1 LKEILIFAG
10 TTEGRKLSEYLSERE
25 IYHTVCVATEYGE
38 IVLNKSPFMT
48 IHRGRMNEN
57 EIKDFI
63 EKGNFSVVVDATHPY
78 AQEVTKNI
86 KAATT
91 TMPYLRLKRELDN
104 SDANV
109 KAIVKV
115 NAIYFDTN
123 EACAKFL
130 ENTKGNILL
139 TTGSKELGEYC
150 ISEDIKSRLFV
161 RVLPSVE
168 SISLCV
174 EKGIKGKQ
182 IIAMQG
188 PFTAKMN
195 EAIINQYDISCI
207 VTKQSG
213 VAGGFMEKL
222 EAAKAMD
229 IPMYV
234 IGHSNEDEGYSFH
247 DVCEELDKICGN
259 IKQYSFEM
267 QITLVGVGM
276 GNKGGMTNEVQ
287 EKINEADILLGAER
301 LIEPFHPKI
310 EKKPYYMAS
319 EIIPYLKQLKG
330 NLNVVI
336 LFSGDTGFYSGCKA
350 LYKALQEK
358 IDKGQLNAKLQIMP
372 GISSVA
378 YLASCIGEDYQESA
392 IYSIHGRTVSNLAN
406 RIRTSKSVYLLTS
419 GVKDINRIGKILVE
433 GNLSDC
439 EVVAGYQLSYAN
451 QEIMKLTPIECTML
465 DKEGLYTCFIKNPN
479 PIPKRLSH
487 GIVDDSFIRDKVPMT
502 KEEVREVSIS
512 KLGLYQ
518 GATVYDIGSGT
529 GSIAIEI
536 AELSD
541 DIKVYA
547 IEQKKEALAL
557 IEKNKV
563 KFGLENIE
571 IIETNAPSGLDKL
584 QKATHAFIGG
594 SGGNMQ
600 EILQTLYDIN
610 PNMRVV
616 INAISMETISEI
628 NDIITLPNIINA
640 EVVQLQVS
648 RANAVGRYHLM
659 KAENPVWICSFTFT
673 DKV

>member
-1 LKEILIFAG
+1 
-10 TTEGRKLSEYLSERE
+10 
-25 IYHTVCVATEYGE
+25 
-38 IVLNKSPFMT
+38 
-48 IHRGRMNEN
+48 
-57 EIKDFI
+57 
-63 EKGNFSVVVDATHPY
+63 
-78 AQEVTKNI
+78 
-86 KAATT
+86 
-91 TMPYLRLKRELDN
+91 
-104 SDANV
+104 
-109 KAIVKV
+109 
-115 NAIYFDTN
+115 
-123 EACAKFL
+123 
-130 ENTKGNILL
+130 
-139 TTGSKELGEYC
+139 
-150 ISEDIKSRLFV
+150 
-161 RVLPSVE
+161 
-168 SISLCV
+168 
-174 EKGIKGKQ
+174 
-182 IIAMQG
+182 
-188 PFTAKMN
+188 
-195 EAIINQYDISCI
+195 
-207 VTKQSG
+207 
-213 VAGGFMEKL
+213 
-222 EAAKAMD
+222 
-229 IPMYV
+229 
-234 IGHSNEDEGYSFH
+234 
-247 DVCEELDKICGN
+247 
-259 IKQYSFEM
+259 M
-267 QITLVGVGM
+267 QITIVGVGM
-276 GNKGGMTNEVQ
+276 GNKGSITNEVQ

-301 LIEPFHPKI
+301 LIEPFHPRI

-319 EIIPYLKQLKG
+319 QIIPYLKELHIKE
-330 NLNVVI
+330 LHENVNIVI

-350 LYKALQEK
+350 LYKALKEE

-406 RIRTSKSVYLLTS
+406 RIHTSKSIYLLTS
-419 GVKDINRIGKILVE
+419 GVKDINRVGKILVE

-439 EVVAGYQLSYAN
+439 KVVAGYQLSYAN
-451 QEIMKLTPIECTML
+451 QEIMNLTPIECTRL

-479 PIPKRLSH
+479 PMPKRLSH

-541 DIKVYA
+541 DVKVYA

-557 IEKNKV
+557 IEKNKE

-571 IIETNAPSGLDKL
+571 IIEANAPNGLDKL

-594 SGGNMQ
+594 SGGNMR

-616 INAISMETISEI
+616 INAISIETISEI

-648 RANAVGRYHLM
+648 KANAVGRYHLM
-659 KAENPVWICSFTFT
+659 KAENSVWICSFTFT